1 MSGSFDVEALLAEE
15 EAKAVA
21 ANARRARQASGSNTR
36 EDGGRLSYTIRE
48 KPNFDR
54 SSNDRDV
61 RADGGRL
68 SYSTREKRSRDRDGD
83 EAMTSSPFDKS
94 NAHDSAREKH
104 DHHSSAFVVDTN
116 PDPNYRA
123 RLQSDDLLDNKR
135 HVLGEG
141 RLSSVKDEFEDSDS
155 KNKKDS
161 HEDEGRLR
169 SNDRYHDRRSESR
182 HSGTSRDV
190 RSDRYRGDGYYP
202 GGRRRSRSPGDSYR
216 PRRDDRDDR
225 DRRSRDDRDRR
236 DDRDYRDRRDD
247 RDRDRYRDGRRER
260 YDDRN
265 RERGGRRHEER
276 RNTSSPARPRTPEA
290 TEDERDRRT
299 VFVQQLAARLRSKD
313 LIAFFEKVGPVKE
326 AQIVKDRVSGRSK
339 G

>member
-21 ANARRARQASGSNTR
+21 ANARRARQPSGSNA
-36 EDGGRLSYTIRE
+36 
-48 KPNFDR
+48 
-54 SSNDRDV
+54 

-68 SYSTREKRSRDRDGD
+68 SYSIRDKPDFDRSSHDRGDRADGGRLSFSSRDRRSRDRDGD
-83 EAMTSSPFDKS
+83 EAMLDSPTDNKH
-94 NAHDSAREKH
+94 AHIGAREKS
-104 DHHSSAFVVDTN
+104 DHYGGVYVDTK
-116 PDPNYRA
+116 PDPSYRD
-123 RLQSDDLLDNKR
+123 RLQSNDLLDNKR

-141 RLSSVKDEFEDSDS
+141 RLSSVKDEFEDSHS
-155 KNKKDS
+155 KSRKD
-161 HEDEGRLR
+161 EDEGRLR
-169 SNDRYHDRRSESR
+169 NDDRPRERRSETR
-182 HSGTSRDV
+182 HSSASRDV

-202 GGRRRSRSPGDSYR
+202 GNRRRSRSPGDSYR
-216 PRRDDRDDR
+216 PSRDGRDDR

-247 RDRDRYRDGRRER
+247 RDHYRGGRRDR
-260 YDDRN
+260 YDDRD
-265 RERGGRRHEER
+265 RERHGRRREDR
-276 RNTSSPARPRTPEA
+276 RNTSSSPRRPKTPEP

-299 VFVQQLAARLRSKD
+299 VFVQQLAARLRSRD

>member
-15 EAKAVA
+15 EAKAIA
-21 ANARRARQASGSNTR
+21 ANARRARQASGSNAR

-68 SYSTREKRSRDRDGD
+68 SYPSREKRSRDRDGD

-104 DHHSSAFVVDTN
+104 DRYSGASFVVDTN

-123 RLQSDDLLDNKR
+123 RLHSNDLLDNKR

-141 RLSSVKDEFEDSDS
+141 RLSSVIDDYEDSHS

-161 HEDEGRLR
+161 YEDEGRLR
-169 SNDRYHDRRSESR
+169 NNDRYADRRSESR
-182 HSGTSRDV
+182 HSGGSRDV

-202 GGRRRSRSPGDSYR
+202 GGREGGRRRSRSPGDSYR

-225 DRRSRDDRDRR
+225 DRRSRDDRERR

-247 RDRDRYRDGRRER
+247 RDRERYRDGRR
-260 YDDRN
+260 DN
-265 RERGGRRHEER
+265 RDRGGRRHEDR
-276 RNTSSPARPRTPEA
+276 RNTSSPVRPRTPEA